1 MHNFRK
7 LIVYQ
12 KGLKLTQDV
21 RKVTNGFPKRELFS
35 LTSQFQR
42 AVDSIVLNIAEG
54 AGNRSNK
61 EFAKFLDYAIR
72 SAHECIGC
80 IDIALENKYS
90 TEQQHK
96 FLFKQINEIIAMLI
110 GLQRTLIKD

>member
-12 KGLKLTQDV
+12 KGLKLSKDD
-21 RKVTNGFPKRELFS
+21 RKATTDFPKREMFS

-61 EFAKFLDYAIR
+61 EFTKFLDYAIR
-72 SAHECIGC
+72 SAHECLGC
-80 IDIALENKYS
+80 ADIALENKYM

-96 FLFKQINEIIAMLI
+96 YLFEQIDEMIAMLI
-110 GLQRTLIKD
+110 GFQRTLTKE

>member
-1 MHNFRK
+1 M
-7 LIVYQ
+7 
-12 KGLKLTQDV
+12 DV
-21 RKVTNGFPKRELFS
+21 RKVTNDFPKRELFS
-35 LTSQFQR
+35 LTSQFKR

-80 IDIALENKYS
+80 VDIALESKYT

-96 FLFKQINEIIAMLI
+96 YLFEQIDEIIAMLI
-110 GLQRTLIKD
+110 GFQRTIIKD

>member
-1 MHNFRK
+1 MHNFKK
-7 LIVYQ
+7 LQVYQ
-12 KGLKLTQDV
+12 KALNLTKSV
-21 RKVTNGFPKRELFS
+21 RLATNLFPKKELFS

-72 SAHECIGC
+72 SAHECIRC
-80 IDIALENKYS
+80 IDIALENKYT
-90 TEQQHK
+90 TEQQYK
-96 FLFKQINEIIAMLI
+96 NLFEQTDEIIAMLI
-110 GLQRTLIKD
+110 GFQQSLIKG